1 MVEHVG
7 GAMDRLTIMKSF
19 VAVVKAESFS
29 AAARSL
35 GVSASLV
42 SRHISRLEEEL
53 GVRLVNRTARAVSL
67 TEQGERYFVFSE
79 RLLGELDQEDAAIR
93 GLQERAQGSL
103 AVVSPKWIG
112 SLDLSDAVAAFARE
126 YPQITVR
133 FDVGGMGERIYD
145 FIDKGY
151 DLAFH
156 TKYLRDSSVKVRRVA
171 TLPFVLCASPLYL
184 RRNPQ
189 LSEPAD
195 LGHHACLVH
204 RNDPVW
210 HFEHDDGQ
218 QHHKV
223 QTPAFMSNTY
233 LVLNKAALEGLGV
246 ALLPLRPVFDDVR
259 SGRLRVVLP
268 EFSVQARPLYLI
280 YPPGLQSV
288 KKFRVFLDFMGE
300 WFKRFPIDD
309 AIERWRADGDGA
321 VSANERQTEAAAGPR
336 STRTDSSERSAAQ
349 NGTARSPASL

>member
-1 MVEHVG
+1 
-7 GAMDRLTIMKSF
+7 MDRLTIMNSF

-42 SRHISRLEEEL
+42 SRHISHLEQQL

-67 TEQGERYFVFSE
+67 TEQGERYYVFSQ
-79 RLLGELDQEDAAIR
+79 RLLSELDAEDAAIR
-93 GLQERAQGSL
+93 GLQESAQGSL

-156 TKYLRDSSVKVRRVA
+156 TKYLRDSSVRVRKVA

-184 RRNPQ
+184 RRNSP
-189 LSEPAD
+189 LAEPAD
-195 LGHHACLVH
+195 LTHHACLVH

-210 HFEHDDGQ
+210 HFERDGGQ

-223 QTPAFMSNTY
+223 QTPVFTSNTY
-233 LVLNKAALEGLGV
+233 LVLNKAALEGMGV
-246 ALLPLRPVFDDVR
+246 ALLPLRPIFDDVR
-259 SGRLRVVLP
+259 SGRLQVVLP
-268 EFSVQARPLYLI
+268 EFSVPARPLYLI

-288 KKFRVFLDFMGE
+288 KKFRVFLDFMGD
-300 WFKRFPIDD
+300 WFKRFPIDE
-309 AIERWRADGDGA
+309 AIERWPPDGDGA
-321 VSANERQTEAAAGPR
+321 ASPNGEHAEAPVPAPRHKAPAASTPSASGTSRGSARRRPSHAA
-336 STRTDSSERSAAQ
+336 
-349 NGTARSPASL
+349 

>member
-1 MVEHVG
+1 
-7 GAMDRLTIMKSF
+7 MDRLTIMKSF

-42 SRHISRLEEEL
+42 SRHISHLEQQL

-67 TEQGERYFVFSE
+67 TEQGERYFLFSE
-79 RLLGELDQEDAAIR
+79 RLLAELDTEDAAIR
-93 GLQERAQGSL
+93 GLQESAEGSL

-145 FIDKGY
+145 FIEKGY

-156 TKYLRDSSVKVRRVA
+156 TKYLRDSSVRVRKVA

-184 RRNPQ
+184 RRKPK
-189 LSEPAD
+189 LTEPAD
-195 LGHHACLVH
+195 LAQHACLVH

-210 HFEHDDGQ
+210 HFERDGGQ

-223 QTPAFMSNTY
+223 QTPVFMSNTY
-233 LVLNKAALEGLGV
+233 LVLNKAALEGMGV
-246 ALLPLRPVFDDVR
+246 ALLPLRPIFDDVR
-259 SGRLRVVLP
+259 SGRLEVVLP
-268 EFSVQARPLYLI
+268 EFSVPARPLYLI

-288 KKFRVFLDFMGE
+288 KKFRVFLDFMGD

-309 AIERWRADGDGA
+309 VIERWPPDGDGA
-321 VSANERQTEAAAGPR
+321 VSVNGKHADASVPAARGKAAA
-336 STRTDSSERSAAQ
+336 TE
-349 NGTARSPASL
+349 TAGAP

>member
-1 MVEHVG
+1 
-7 GAMDRLTIMKSF
+7 MDRLTIMKSF

-42 SRHISRLEEEL
+42 SRHISHLEQQL
-53 GVRLVNRTARAVSL
+53 GVRLVNRTARSVSL
-67 TEQGERYFVFSE
+67 TEQGERYFQFSE
-79 RLLGELDQEDAAIR
+79 RMLGELEAEDASIR
-93 GLQERAQGSL
+93 GLQESAEGSL

-133 FDVGGMGERIYD
+133 FDVGGMGDRIYD

-156 TKYLRDSSVKVRRVA
+156 TKYLRDSSVRVRKIA

-184 RRNPQ
+184 RRHPR
-189 LSEPAD
+189 LTEPAD
-195 LGHHACLVH
+195 LANHACLVH

-210 HFEHDDGQ
+210 HFERDGGQ
-218 QHHKV
+218 QHYKV
-223 QTPAFMSNTY
+223 QTAVFTSNTY
-233 LVLNKAALEGLGV
+233 LVLNKVALEGMGV
-246 ALLPLRPVFDDVR
+246 ALLPLRPIFDDVR
-259 SGRLRVVLP
+259 SSRLQVVLP
-268 EFSVQARPLYLI
+268 EFSVPARPLYLI

-288 KKFRVFLDFMGE
+288 KKFRVFLDFMGA

-309 AIERWRADGDGA
+309 AIELWPPDGDGA
-321 VSANERQTEAAAGPR
+321 VSVNGQQAETSAAKPRRKAAAA
-336 STRTDSSERSAAQ
+336 SAAD
-349 NGTARSPASL
+349 AA

>member
-1 MVEHVG
+1 
-7 GAMDRLTIMKSF
+7 MDRLTVMKSF

-42 SRHISRLEEEL
+42 SRHISHLEQEL

-67 TEQGERYFVFSE
+67 TEQGQRYYVFSE
-79 RLLGELDQEDAAIR
+79 RLLSDLMTEDAAIR
-93 GLQERAQGSL
+93 GLQESAQGSL

-112 SLDLSDAVAAFARE
+112 SLDLADAVAAFARE

-133 FDVGGMGERIYD
+133 FDAGGMGERIYD

-156 TKYLRDSSVKVRRVA
+156 TKYLRDSSVRVRKVA

-184 RRNPQ
+184 RRHPK
-189 LSEPAD
+189 LTEPAD
-195 LGHHACLVH
+195 LAQHACLVH

-210 HFEHDDGQ
+210 HFEHDGGQ
-218 QHHKV
+218 QHYKV
-223 QTPAFMSNTY
+223 QTAAFISNTY
-233 LVLNKAALEGLGV
+233 LVLNKAAVEGLGV
-246 ALLPLRPVFDDVR
+246 ALLPLRPIVDDMR
-259 SGRLRVVLP
+259 SGRLQAVLP
-268 EFSVQARPLYLI
+268 GFVVPARPLYLI

-288 KKFRVFLDFMGE
+288 KKFRVFLDFMGD

-309 AIERWRADGDGA
+309 VIERWPPDGDGI
-321 VSANERQTEAAAGPR
+321 VSANGEHAESPVPLKRRAARAAGA
-336 STRTDSSERSAAQ
+336 T
-349 NGTARSPASL
+349 

>member
-1 MVEHVG
+1 
-7 GAMDRLTIMKSF
+7 MDRLTIMKSF

-42 SRHISRLEEEL
+42 SRHISHLEQEL
-53 GVRLVNRTARAVSL
+53 GVRLVNRTARSVSL
-67 TEQGERYFVFSE
+67 TEQGERYFRFSE
-79 RLLGELDQEDAAIR
+79 RMLGELDAEDAAIR
-93 GLQERAQGSL
+93 GLQESAQGSL

-133 FDVGGMGERIYD
+133 FDVGGMGDRIYD

-156 TKYLRDSSVKVRRVA
+156 TKYLRDSSVRVRKIA

-184 RRNPQ
+184 RRHPE

-195 LGHHACLVH
+195 LAQHACLVH

-210 HFEHDDGQ
+210 HFERDGGQ
-218 QHHKV
+218 QHYKV
-223 QTPAFMSNTY
+223 QTAVFSSNT
-233 LVLNKAALEGLGV
+233 
-246 ALLPLRPVFDDVR
+246 
-259 SGRLRVVLP
+259 
-268 EFSVQARPLYLI
+268 
-280 YPPGLQSV
+280 
-288 KKFRVFLDFMGE
+288 
-300 WFKRFPIDD
+300 
-309 AIERWRADGDGA
+309 
-321 VSANERQTEAAAGPR
+321 
-336 STRTDSSERSAAQ
+336 
-349 NGTARSPASL
+349 

>member
-1 MVEHVG
+1 
-7 GAMDRLTIMKSF
+7 MDRLTIMKSF

-42 SRHISRLEEEL
+42 SRHISHLEQQL
-53 GVRLVNRTARAVSL
+53 GVRLVNRTARSVSL
-67 TEQGERYFVFSE
+67 TEQGERYFQFSE
-79 RLLGELDQEDAAIR
+79 HMLGELEAEDAAIR
-93 GLQERAQGSL
+93 GLQESAEGTL

-133 FDVGGMGERIYD
+133 FDVGGMGDRIYD
-145 FIDKGY
+145 FIGKGY

-156 TKYLRDSSVKVRRVA
+156 TKYLRDSSVRVRKIA

-184 RRNPQ
+184 RRHPS

-195 LGHHACLVH
+195 LARHACLVH

-210 HFEHDDGQ
+210 HFERDGGQ
-218 QHHKV
+218 QHYKV
-223 QTPAFMSNTY
+223 QTAVFTSNTY
-233 LVLNKAALEGLGV
+233 LVLNKVALEGMGV
-246 ALLPLRPVFDDVR
+246 ALLPLRPIFDDVR
-259 SGRLRVVLP
+259 SGRLQVVLP
-268 EFSVQARPLYLI
+268 EFSVPARPLYLI

-288 KKFRVFLDFMGE
+288 KKFRVFLDFMGA

-309 AIERWRADGDGA
+309 AIELWPPNGDGA
-321 VSANERQTEAAAGPR
+321 ANANGQHAEAPVAKPESRRKAAAAG
-336 STRTDSSERSAAQ
+336 AADP
-349 NGTARSPASL
+349 T